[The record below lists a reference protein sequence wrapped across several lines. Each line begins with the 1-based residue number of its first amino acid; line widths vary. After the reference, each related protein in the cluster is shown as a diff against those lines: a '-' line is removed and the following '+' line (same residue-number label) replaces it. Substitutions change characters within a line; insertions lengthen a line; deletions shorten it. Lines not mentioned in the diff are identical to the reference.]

1 MSIVQQTA
9 SRPTITASALQQSAL
24 LIRRRRLANDIENA
38 QTNMRDLR
46 SELAVISDNFNIA
59 QARVITA
66 RERVHDL
73 RERLRIETEQVTQ
86 ELMQSNLGDDYA
98 RALSAY
104 NEYIVNN
111 PSDRNGIISRYDE
124 YTRCANIIIAN
135 RQRLIAPLIA
145 EINNA
150 QDSYN
155 QSTTSYDNILL
166 RRTNLIQEINDLQ
179 VRLDDLVNQ
188 AEQLNRARGIKR
200 NQLTRRKKGK
210 RGKRGKKG
218 KKSKKSI
225 KGGAWSLKYKRSINC
240 KRPRG
245 FSQKQYCKY
254 GKK

>member
-1 MSIVQQTA
+1 MSNNNMSIVQQTA
-9 SRPTITASALQQSAL
+9 ARPTITASALQQSGL

-38 QTNMRDLR
+38 QTNMRDLH

-59 QARVITA
+59 HTRVITA

-86 ELMQSNLGDDYA
+86 ELMHSNLGDDYT

-124 YTRCANIIIAN
+124 YTSRANIIIAN

-150 QDSYN
+150 RDSYN

-179 VRLDDLVNQ
+179 VRLDDLVDQ

-200 NQLTRRKKGK
+200 KQLTRRKKGK
-210 RGKRGKKG
+210 IG
-218 KKSKKSI
+218 KKSI
-225 KGGAWSLKYKRSINC
+225 KGGSWSLKYKRSINC